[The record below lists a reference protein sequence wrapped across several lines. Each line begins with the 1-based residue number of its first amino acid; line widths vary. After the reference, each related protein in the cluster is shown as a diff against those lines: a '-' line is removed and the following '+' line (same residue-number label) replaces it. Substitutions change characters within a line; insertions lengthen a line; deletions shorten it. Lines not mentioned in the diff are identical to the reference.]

1 MEAEMRVRQLKSR
14 DARIASLPQKQKSR
28 KQPPLVQSGPAN
40 TLILNFQPLEQQED
54 ISMLFKPSWLCY
66 LVMSAMAN

>member
-1 MEAEMRVRQLKSR
+1 MRVRQLKSR

-40 TLILNFQPLEQQED
+40 TLILNFQPLE
-54 ISMLFKPSWLCY
+54 L
-66 LVMSAMAN
+66 